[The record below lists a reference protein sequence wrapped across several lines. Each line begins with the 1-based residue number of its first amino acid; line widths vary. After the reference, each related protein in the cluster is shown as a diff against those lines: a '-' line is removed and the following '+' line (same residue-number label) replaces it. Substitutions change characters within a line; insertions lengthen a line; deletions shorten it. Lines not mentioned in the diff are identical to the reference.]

1 MFILGRT
8 DLKHYIEKAA
18 FPPRLSEWTTILNR
32 AEQWEHQAE
41 AQDAVD
47 YIKKA
52 AWNVVVLS
60 SLGTSLHK

>member
-1 MFILGRT
+1 MFIIGRSH
-8 DLKHYIEKAA
+8 DKRYISKAA

-32 AEQWEHQAE
+32 AEQWEHQSE
-41 AQDAVD
+41 AQDAAD